1 MARLELLSVALLSV
15 LTIRGKEI
23 TPQVPNAEVPA
34 AWVIDLST
42 LGYPT
47 HPSENFSRTFGVPPT
62 TLAFADSEHLV
73 VTFIS
78 SDPGTPSERE
88 GRPHSFRLRLHVL
101 VVEIRTGQVDTQ
113 RDWPTP
119 NPNDGAVTG
128 HDGRFVVRAG
138 DNLTVYDTTLKVLKE
153 TDTALGDKPNGRL
166 FAVFTSPPS
175 HFLLLEF
182 SPGIHAQFN
191 WMNADTLE
199 TVHSFSDSLY
209 PQTISD
215 TEVAGWRIP
224 ASRPSELV
232 IRTPDEPGRVIALPN
247 YRSNKVAFVRE
258 GTIAIESG
266 YSPIQLVRTDG
277 TLIESI
283 TPHTHEFFSR
293 ITPSAEGHRFAFT
306 GSRIR
311 NTLEILEPHQTW
323 EYVQR
328 VHVYDM
334 STRTFVG
341 DVKVNHSARNQD
353 FPLVL
358 SPTGSTLAF
367 VDGETLKIY
376 RLPPPAEHRP

>member
-1 MARLELLSVALLSV
+1 MARLKLLSVALLSV
-15 LTIRGKEI
+15 LTIRGTEI
-23 TPQVPNAEVPA
+23 TLQVPNTKVPA
-34 AWVIDLST
+34 WAIDLST

-47 HPSENFSRTFGVPPT
+47 HPSENFSKTFGVPPT
-62 TLAFADSEHLV
+62 TVTFPDSEHLV

-78 SDPGTPSERE
+78 AEPGTPSERE
-88 GRPHSFRLRLHVL
+88 GRPDSFRLRLHVI
-101 VVEIRTGQVDTQ
+101 VFEVRTGQVDTQ

-119 NPNDGAVTG
+119 NPNDGAVAG

-138 DNLTVYDTTLKVLKE
+138 DNLTLYDTTLKALKE
-153 TDTALGDKPNGRL
+153 TDTAPGKKPNGRL
-166 FAVFTSPPS
+166 FALFTSPPA

-199 TVHSFSDSLY
+199 TVHSFSDNLF
-209 PQTISD
+209 PRTISD
-215 TEVAGWRIP
+215 TEVVGWRIP

-247 YRSNKVAFVRE
+247 YGSNKVAFVSE

-266 YSPIQLVRTDG
+266 YSPIQLVQTDG

-283 TPHTHEFFSR
+283 TPHTREYFSR

-328 VHVYDM
+328 VYIYDM
-334 STRTFVG
+334 PTHSFVCG
-341 DVKVNHSARNQD
+341 VKVKHSARNQD
-353 FPLVL
+353 FPLAL
-358 SPTGSTLAF
+358 SPDGSTLAF
-367 VDGETLKIY
+367 LDGESLKVY
-376 RLPPPAEHRP
+376 RTPPTAEHRP

>member
-1 MARLELLSVALLSV
+1 MARLKLLSVALLSV
-15 LTIRGKEI
+15 LTTRSTEI
-23 TPQVPNAEVPA
+23 SPQVPNAEVP

-47 HPSENFSRTFGVPPT
+47 HPSENFSKTFGVPPT
-62 TLAFADSEHLV
+62 TLTFADSEHLV

-78 SDPGTPSERE
+78 SDPGTTSERE
-88 GRPHSFRLRLHVL
+88 GRPDSFRLRLHVI
-101 VVEIRTGQVDTQ
+101 VFEVRTGQVDTQ

-119 NPNDGAVTG
+119 NPNDGAVAG

-153 TDTALGDKPNGRL
+153 ADTAPGGKPNGRL
-166 FAVFTSPPS
+166 FAVFTSPPA

-182 SPGIHAQFN
+182 SSGIHAQFN

-199 TVHSFSDSLY
+199 AVHSFSDSLY

-215 TEVAGWRIP
+215 TEVVGWRIP

-232 IRTPDEPGRVIALPN
+232 ILTPDEPRRVIALPN

-293 ITPSAEGHRFAFT
+293 ITPSAEGPRFAFT

-328 VHVYDM
+328 VHAYDM

-367 VDGETLKIY
+367 VDGESLKIY
-376 RLPPPAEHRP
+376 RLPPPADHRP

>member
-1 MARLELLSVALLSV
+1 MARLKLFPVALLSV
-15 LTIRGKEI
+15 LMIRSTGI
-23 TPQVPNAEVPA
+23 SPQAPNAEVGT
-34 AWVIDLST
+34 WVIDLST
-42 LGYPT
+42 LGYPA
-47 HPSENFSRTFGVPPT
+47 HPSENFSKTFGVPPA

-78 SDPGTPSERE
+78 SDPGIRSERE
-88 GRPHSFRLRLHVL
+88 GKPSSFRLRLHVI
-101 VVEIRTGQVDTQ
+101 VFEVQTGQVDAQ

-119 NPNDGAVTG
+119 NPNDGAITG

-138 DNLTVYDTTLKVLKE
+138 DNLRVYDTTLKVLKE
-153 TDTALGDKPNGRL
+153 IDTAPGDKTNGRL
-166 FAVFTSPPS
+166 FAVLTSAPA

-215 TEVAGWRIP
+215 TEVVGRRIP

-247 YRSNKVAFVRE
+247 YHSNKVVFVRE
-258 GTIAIESG
+258 GTMAIESG

-277 TLIESI
+277 TLMELI
-283 TPHTHEFFSR
+283 TPHTHEFFGR
-293 ITPSAEGHRFAFT
+293 ITPSAEGRRFAFT
-306 GSRIR
+306 GSRIH

-334 STRTFVG
+334 PTRTFVG
-341 DVKVNHSARNQD
+341 EVKVKHSARNQD

-367 VDGETLKIY
+367 IDGENLKIY
-376 RLPPPAEHRP
+376 RLPPTAEHHR

>member
-1 MARLELLSVALLSV
+1 MARLKLLSVALLSV
-15 LTIRGKEI
+15 LAIRSTEI
-23 TPQVPNAEVPA
+23 TPQAPDAEVPA
-34 AWVIDLST
+34 AWVIDLSA
-42 LGYPT
+42 LGYAT
-47 HPSENFSRTFGVPPT
+47 HPSENFSKTFGVPPT
-62 TLAFADSEHLV
+62 TLTFADSEHLV

-88 GRPHSFRLRLHVL
+88 NRPDSFRLRLHIIVL
-101 VVEIRTGQVDTQ
+101 EVRTGQVGTQ

-119 NPNDGAVTG
+119 NPNDGAVAG

-138 DNLTVYDTTLKVLKE
+138 NNLTVYDTTLKVLRE
-153 TDTALGDKPNGRL
+153 TDTAPGEKPNGRL
-166 FAVFTSPPS
+166 FAVFTSPS
-175 HFLLLEF
+175 AHFLLLEF

-199 TVHSFSDSLY
+199 AVHTFSDSLY

-232 IRTPDEPGRVIALPN
+232 LRTPDEPGRVIVLPN
-247 YRSNKVAFVRE
+247 YRSAKVAFVNE
-258 GTIAIESG
+258 DTIAIESG
-266 YSPIQLVRTDG
+266 YSRMPLVRIDG

-283 TPHTHEFFSR
+283 TPQHHEYFSR
-293 ITPSAEGHRFAFT
+293 VTPSAEGHRFAFT

-311 NTLEILEPHQTW
+311 NTFEILEPHQTW

-334 STRTFVG
+334 SSRTFLG
-341 DVKVNHSARNQD
+341 DVKVNHSARNQN
-353 FPLVL
+353 FPLAL
-358 SPTGSTLAF
+358 SPTGSMLAF
-367 VDGETLKIY
+367 VDGESLKIY

>member
-15 LTIRGKEI
+15 LTIRGTEI
-23 TPQVPNAEVPA
+23 TPQVPNAEVP

-47 HPSENFSRTFGVPPT
+47 HPVENFSRTFGVPPT
-62 TLAFADSEHLV
+62 MLAFADSEHLV

-78 SDPGTPSERE
+78 SDPGTPFERE
-88 GRPHSFRLRLHVL
+88 GRPDSFRLRLHVL
-101 VVEIRTGQVDTQ
+101 VVEVRTGQVDTQ

-119 NPNDGAVTG
+119 NPNDGAIAG

-138 DNLTVYDTTLKVLKE
+138 NNLTVYDTTLKVLGE
-153 TDTALGDKPNGRL
+153 TDTAPGDKGNGRL
-166 FAVFTSPPS
+166 FAVFTSAS
-175 HFLLLEF
+175 AHVLLLEF

-215 TEVAGWRIP
+215 TEIVGWRIP

-247 YRSNKVAFVRE
+247 YRSNRVAFVKE
-258 GTIAIESG
+258 GTMAIESG

-283 TPHTHEFFSR
+283 TPHTHEFFGR

-334 STRTFVG
+334 STRNFVAHL
-341 DVKVNHSARNQD
+341 KVNHSARNQGC
-353 FPLVL
+353 PLVL

-367 VDGETLKIY
+367 VDGESLKLY
-376 RLPPPAEHRP
+376 RLPAPAEHRP